1 MEENE
6 YYDSRN
12 VSLLQNKYCPYAF
25 LIFGFALRDTGDT
38 HMTNGAIESLN
49 GFVKSISIKNRV
61 PHRYINDTQKIT
73 EGQAIQYLDTLRKT
87 GYKKKK
93 IPSDFTDSNECEGD
107 NKHSCA
113 EGYNKTR
120 KRSFEHLTQSK
131 PTGMGY
137 QRNVNLDM
145 VEEHVKSQ
153 QKSIFKSKKAKSA
166 LLDVNDINILLDSK
180 KWLNNFVIQSYIS
193 AVIDNSTFMINSE
206 QAHEILIKNKHEE
219 LLNNVRFS
227 FANSK

>member
-12 VSLLQNKYCPYAF
+12 VSLLQSKYCPYAF

-137 QRNVNLDM
+137 QRND
-145 VEEHVKSQ
+145 
-153 QKSIFKSKKAKSA
+153 
-166 LLDVNDINILLDSK
+166 
-180 KWLNNFVIQSYIS
+180 IS

-219 LLNNVRFS
+219 LLKNVRFS